1 MKKLI
6 TVLTFLFIST
16 LTFSQNG
23 YCFSTSNRGD
33 FEEVLVND
41 FDRIK
46 TKSEQTNIFSF
57 SFTDKMLVHL
67 ILRDDE
73 VTCQYY
79 QIVEVNEIQE
89 NSYFINCL
97 SGLSGNNYFYY
108 LTVIDGEYEFYQ
120 ISDTNED
127 NEMSGTRFS
136 GFGKITLNTFEQEK
150 E

>member
-1 MKKLI
+1 MKNLI
-6 TVLTFLFIST
+6 TVLTFLLIST
-16 LTFSQNG
+16 VTFSQNG

-33 FEEVLVND
+33 FEEVHVDD
-41 FDRIK
+41 FDRVK
-46 TKSEQTNIFSF
+46 TKTEQTNIFSF

-79 QIVEVNEIQE
+79 QIVEVNEIQD

-97 SGLSGNNYFYY
+97 SGLSGSSYFYY

-120 ISDTNED
+120 ISDTND
-127 NEMSGTRFS
+127 DDEMSGTRFT
-136 GFGKITLNTFEQEK
+136 GFGEITLNTFEQEQ